1 MKLSPARVAA
11 FLAGLSGLA
20 GAIAVP
26 VANLDTHDTSAVI
39 GGMAVIA
46 AAVVKWLDG
55 QQKHEA
61 RQAKATP
68 VQGVLQ
74 STPGVVYGTAGT
86 TVSLSSEQAASITAD
101 EDDDLPADELPPEAE
116 DIKPADPSKVPPDE
130 GDPGQPTPK
139 EAR

>member
-61 RQAKATP
+61 RQAR
-68 VQGVLQ
+68 
-74 STPGVVYGTAGT
+74 S
-86 TVSLSSEQAASITAD
+86 
-101 EDDDLPADELPPEAE
+101 DDDSSLPGDDEHPDARELRTTPAD
-116 DIKPADPSKVPPDE
+116 DVPPDE
-130 GDPGQPTPK
+130 GDKGS
-139 EAR
+139 A